1 MSFLA
6 SVKQRAG
13 RLARMVFAEA
23 SYRIMGL
30 LGLVTPGFGTIRR
43 EVGDGLSSSTVTAPL
58 FWIARTFPEAPP
70 ALWSVDTRTGKE
82 TQVFDHPMLRLLQ
95 RPNDFF
101 TGVNFWMATLIDY
114 KTDGNAYWLVVR
126 NTLGRPLQ
134 LWWAPHWMIEPKG
147 TATTFI
153 THYEYRTPSV
163 TKEIR
168 PEDVIHF
175 RFAADP
181 DDPRLGIAPLKSVLR
196 EVFTDDEAARFTAAL
211 LRNMGVPGIIVS
223 PDGDEPPT
231 ADDVKL
237 TKAYIREMFSGER
250 RGEPLVLSG
259 KTKVDQF
266 GFSPEELTMREL
278 RRIPEERVTA
288 VMGVP
293 AIVAGL
299 GAGLDRSTFTNYNE
313 AREAAYE
320 ESIIPTQRA
329 LAEEIRFQLLPSFEG
344 RDSEWRFRFGFD
356 LSKVRVLQTDEVR
369 RLEKLSMGVRD
380 GWVQVAE
387 PREHAGLD
395 VTDADRVY
403 LRPMNAQTIV
413 AGELPPAPADR
424 PEANG
429 SQAREIAEEV
439 VREAARR
446 A

>member
-1 MSFLA
+1 MAFLA

-23 SYRIMGL
+23 SYRIANL
-30 LGLVTPGFGTIRR
+30 LGLVSPGFGTIRR
-43 EVGDGLSSSTVTAPL
+43 EVGDGMSSSTVTAPL

-70 ALWSVDTRTGKE
+70 AFWNVDTTTGKE
-82 TQVFDHPMLRLLQ
+82 TQVFDHPVLRLLQ

-101 TGVNFWMATLIDY
+101 TGVTFWMATLIDY

-126 NTLGRPLQ
+126 NELGRPLQ

-147 TATTFI
+147 TADTFI

-168 PEDVIHF
+168 PEDVVHF

-181 DDPRLGIAPLKSVLR
+181 DDPRRGISPLKSVLR
-196 EVFTDDEAARFTAAL
+196 EVFTDDEAARFVAAL
-211 LRNMGVPGIIVS
+211 LRNMGVPGVIVS
-223 PDGDEPPT
+223 PDGDEPPSI
-231 ADDVKL
+231 DDVKV
-237 TKAYIREMFSGER
+237 TKAYIRQMFSGER
-250 RGEPLVLSG
+250 RGEPLVLG
-259 KTKVDQF
+259 AKTKVEQF
-266 GFSPEELTMREL
+266 GFSPEQLMLREL

-329 LAEEIRFQLLPSFEG
+329 LAEEIRFQLLPSFGE
-344 RDSEWRFRFGFD
+344 DPWKSRFGFD
-356 LSKVRVLQTDEVR
+356 LSKVRVLQSDEAR
-369 RLEKLSMGVRD
+369 QLEKLSMGVRD

-403 LRPMNAQTIV
+403 LRPMNAQTVI
-413 AGELPPAPADR
+413 AGEIPEPPADR
-424 PEANG
+424 GESNG
-429 SQAREIAEEV
+429 SHAREIAEEV